1 MLKNLNIWFLSSLLV
16 SLGVLIPIVTVF
28 FSFFEETSNYYQ
40 ILKDTF
46 LFEYIFNSFILLI
59 CVLALTFIIG
69 TTCAYLVSF
78 YKFPFS
84 NFFKWSL
91 ILGFAVPPYIYA
103 YSLTAFFENY
113 GTAFTILINL
123 FGEGEYNKYIP
134 KFDGLLGAVL
144 SLSFSL
150 FAYVYILSR
159 ASFLYQSQNLI
170 DLGRSLG
177 FSKFKS
183 LYSLILPAA
192 RPAIV
197 AGLSLVAMETLA
209 EFGAVD
215 FFSINT
221 LTTGIYNSWI
231 TFDDLAFSNRLSFF
245 LLIFIFACFII
256 ENFSRRNAKYHFNSR
271 GGFKHKEKIT
281 LTGKKSFFAFLFCFI
296 IENYSRKKAK
306 YHFNSRGGFKQKEKI
321 KLSGKKSFFAFLFC
335 FIIFFLSFL
344 FPLSQMLYW
353 TIKFPENLF
362 DIDII
367 SLTLNTIYLVILSSI
382 VLILFSLLSN
392 YGNRVSRN
400 KILNFLSTISIS
412 GYAIPGVILA
422 VAFITFIAWFDDN
435 VVKSLGFLSIKKIF
449 IGSILGLV
457 LVYFVRFYS
466 LAFNGIKSGYEKIN
480 ISVDESSYLLGYSKK
495 KTFLNIHIP
504 FLRNSLLFVAIL
516 ISLEIIRELPITLIL
531 RPFNFE
537 TFATTAYISAS
548 EDLLEAAAVPSLFLI
563 LIATLFI
570 MFTSKYILR
579 ENER

>member
-1 MLKNLNIWFLSSLLV
+1 MYSRKINFWFLSSLLISIV
-16 SLGVLIPIVTVF
+16 VAIPIITVF
-28 FSFFEETSNYYQ
+28 TSFFEDTSNYYQ

-46 LFEYIFNSFILLI
+46 LFEYIFNSFTLLV
-59 CVLALTFIIG
+59 CVLILTFVLGISS
-69 TTCAYLVSF
+69 AYLVSF
-78 YKFPFS
+78 YTFPLS
-84 NFFKWSL
+84 NFFKWAL
-91 ILGFAVPPYIYA
+91 ILSFAVPPYIYA

-113 GTAFTILINL
+113 GTLYSILKNL
-123 FGEGEYNKYIP
+123 FGTGDYNQHIP
-134 KFDGLLGAVL
+134 KFDGFIGAVL

-177 FSKFKS
+177 FSKLKS
-183 LYSLILPAA
+183 FYSLILPAA

-197 AGLSLVAMETLA
+197 TGLSLVAMETLA

-231 TFDDLAFSNRLSFF
+231 TFDDLAFSNRISFF
-245 LLIFIFACFII
+245 LLIFIFALFIL
-256 ENFSRRNAKYHFNSR
+256 EN
-271 GGFKHKEKIT
+271 
-281 LTGKKSFFAFLFCFI
+281 L
-296 IENYSRKKAK
+296 SRKKAR
-306 YHFNSRGGFKQKEKI
+306 YHSNTKGGFKQKEKI
-321 KLSGKKSFFAFLFC
+321 QLSGIKAFNAFFICL
-335 FIIFFLSFL
+335 IIFFLSFL

-362 DIDII
+362 DLKILT
-367 SLTLNTIYLVILSSI
+367 LTLNTIYLVFLSSL
-382 VLILFSLLSN
+382 VLILFSLISN
-392 YGNRVSRN
+392 YGNRVSKN
-400 KILNFLSTISIS
+400 KFLNILSTLSIS

-422 VAFITFIAWFDDN
+422 VAFITFIAWFDEN
-435 VVKSLGFLSIKKIF
+435 IIQALGFLSIKKIF

-480 ISVDESSYLLGYSKK
+480 MSVDESSYLLGYSKQ
-495 KTFLNIHIP
+495 KTFMNIHVP
-504 FLRNSLLFVAIL
+504 YLRNSLLFVVIL

-548 EDLLEAAAVPSLFLI
+548 EDLLEAAAAPALFLI
-563 LIATLFI
+563 LIATTCI
-570 MFTSKYILR
+570 IISSKYILR
-579 ENER
+579 ENE

>member
-1 MLKNLNIWFLSSLLV
+1 MTKKINIWFFLSLLISV
-16 SLGVLIPIVTVF
+16 FVCIPILTVF
-28 FSFFEETSNYYQ
+28 SSFFESTSNYYE

-46 LFEYIFNSFILLI
+46 LIEYILNSLTLLFS
-59 CVLALTFIIG
+59 VLMLTFLIG
-69 TTCAYLVSF
+69 TGTACLVSF

-84 NFFKWSL
+84 NFFKWAL
-91 ILGFAVPPYIYA
+91 ILSFAVPPYIYA
-103 YSLTAFFENY
+103 YSLTAFFDNY
-113 GTAFTILINL
+113 GTAFTILTNL
-123 FGEGEYNKYIP
+123 FGEGDYNKSIP
-134 KFDGLLGAVL
+134 KFNGMLGATL
-144 SLSFSL
+144 SMTFSL

-170 DLGRSLG
+170 DLGKNLG

-183 LYSLILPAA
+183 FYSIILPAA

-231 TFDDLAFSNRLSFF
+231 AFDDLAFANRIASF
-245 LLIFIFACFII
+245 LLLFIFSLFII
-256 ENFSRRNAKYHFNSR
+256 EN
-271 GGFKHKEKIT
+271 
-281 LTGKKSFFAFLFCFI
+281 L
-296 IENYSRKKAK
+296 SRKKAK
-306 YHFNSRGGFKQKEKI
+306 YHFNIKGGFKQKEKI
-321 KLSGKKSFFAFLFC
+321 ELYGSKSFFAFIFC
-335 FIIFFLSFL
+335 FSVFFISFL

-353 TIKFPENLF
+353 TIKFPENLL
-362 DIDII
+362 DLQI
-367 SLTLNTIYLVILSSI
+367 LTLFLNTLYLALLSSL
-382 VLILFSLLSN
+382 VLIMFSLISN
-392 YGNRVSRN
+392 YGNRVTNN
-400 KILNFLSTISIS
+400 KILNILSTLSIS

-422 VAFITFIAWFDDN
+422 VAFITFIAWFDDTII
-435 VVKSLGFLSIKKIF
+435 KSLGLLSVKKIF

-457 LVYFVRFYS
+457 LVYFIRFYS

-480 ISVDESSYLLGYSKK
+480 IAVDESAYLLGYSKR
-495 KTFLNIHIP
+495 KTFIDIHVP
-504 FLRNSLLFVAIL
+504 FLRNSLLFIIIL

-563 LIATLFI
+563 LIASIFI
-570 MFTSKYILR
+570 IIASKYILR
-579 ENER
+579 ETNE

>member
-1 MLKNLNIWFLSSLLV
+1 MKFNSWYLSSFLI
-16 SLGVLIPIVTVF
+16 SLIVLIPIITVF
-28 FSFFEETSNYYQ
+28 VSFFENTSNYYQ

-46 LFEYIFNSFILLI
+46 LLEYILSSGILLI
-59 CVLALTFIIG
+59 AVLILTFILG
-69 TTCAYLVSF
+69 VGAAYLVSF
-78 YKFPFS
+78 YKFPGS
-84 NFFKWSL
+84 NFFKWAL
-91 ILGFAVPPYIYA
+91 ILSFAVPPYIFA

-113 GTAFTILINL
+113 GTAFTILKNL
-123 FGEGEYNKYIP
+123 FGDGNYNKNIP
-134 KFDGLLGAVL
+134 KFDGMIGAIL
-144 SLSFSL
+144 SISFSL
-150 FAYVYILSR
+150 YAYVYILAR

-170 DLGRSLG
+170 DLGKNLG

-183 LYSLILPAA
+183 FYKVILPAA

-231 TFDDLAFSNRLSFF
+231 YFDDLAFANRVSFF
-245 LLIFIFACFII
+245 LLLFIFTLFIL
-256 ENFSRRNAKYHFNSR
+256 ENLSRR
-271 GGFKHKEKIT
+271 
-281 LTGKKSFFAFLFCFI
+281 
-296 IENYSRKKAK
+296 KAK
-306 YHFNSRGGFKQKEKI
+306 YHFNSRAGFKQKEKI
-321 KLSGKKSFFAFLFC
+321 KLLGNKSFLAFIFC
-335 FIIFFLSFL
+335 FFIFFISFL

-362 DIDII
+362 DLNII
-367 SLTLNTIYLVILSSI
+367 NLFINTIYLVILSS
-382 VLILFSLLSN
+382 LILLIFSLISN
-392 YGNRVSRN
+392 YGNRIANN
-400 KILNFLSTISIS
+400 KILNFLSTFSIS

-422 VAFITFIAWFDDN
+422 IAFITFIAWFDDN
-435 VVKSLGFLSIKKIF
+435 IIKSFGFGSIKKIF

-457 LVYFVRFYS
+457 LVYFIRFYS

-480 ISVDESSYLLGYSKK
+480 ISVDESAYLLGYSKR

-504 FLRNSLLFVAIL
+504 FLRNSLLFIIIL

-563 LIATLFI
+563 LIASLFI
-570 MFTSKYILR
+570 IVTSKYILR
-579 ENER
+579 EKNE